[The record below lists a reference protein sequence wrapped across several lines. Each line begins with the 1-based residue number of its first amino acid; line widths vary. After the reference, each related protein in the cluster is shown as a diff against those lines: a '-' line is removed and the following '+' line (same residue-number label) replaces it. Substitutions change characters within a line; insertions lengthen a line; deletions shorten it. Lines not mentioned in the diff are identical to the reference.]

1 MLFFF
6 WQYKRINTNNYTPLT
21 NYFAMY
27 NTNRKAG
34 TTIKQ
39 FYLTTVCYH
48 DTTAYSLASYS
59 YKLKRVELTETK
71 AEE

>member
-1 MLFFF
+1 
-6 WQYKRINTNNYTPLT
+6 
-21 NYFAMY
+21 MY

-71 AEE
+71 VEELLSGQLLLETKQLNY